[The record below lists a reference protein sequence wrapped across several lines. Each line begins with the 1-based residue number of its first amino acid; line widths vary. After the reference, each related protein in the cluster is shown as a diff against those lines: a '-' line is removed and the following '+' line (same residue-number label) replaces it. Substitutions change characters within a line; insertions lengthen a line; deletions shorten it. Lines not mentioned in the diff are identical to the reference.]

1 MGLFDGL
8 KKKDEA
14 VAKVEEIKKD
24 IATLAKEV
32 NEGKWGATDDEIKE
46 NLKKAGYD
54 NFLQVKSEANHLIK
68 EAEDKK
74 AAAEQAAKEA
84 KEKAYQETI
93 AKKATEVENLA
104 KEVIQGKWGN
114 GQERVDKLTA
124 AGYNYDEVQA
134 KVNELLANA
143 KKDVEAIAKEVIQ
156 GKWGN
161 GQERVDKLTA
171 AGYDYSTIQAK
182 VNELLK

>member
-8 KKKDEA
+8 KKKEEETA
-14 VAKVEEIKKD
+14 AKVEEIKKD
-24 IATLAKEV
+24 VATLAKEV

-74 AAAEQAAKEA
+74 KAAEEAAKAA

-93 AKKATEVENLA
+93 AKKAAEVENLA

-114 GQERVDKLTA
+114 GQERK
-124 AGYNYDEVQA
+124 
-134 KVNELLANA
+134 
-143 KKDVEAIAKEVIQ
+143 
-156 GKWGN
+156 
-161 GQERVDKLTA
+161 DKLTA
-171 AGYDYSTIQAK
+171 AGYDYSEIQAK